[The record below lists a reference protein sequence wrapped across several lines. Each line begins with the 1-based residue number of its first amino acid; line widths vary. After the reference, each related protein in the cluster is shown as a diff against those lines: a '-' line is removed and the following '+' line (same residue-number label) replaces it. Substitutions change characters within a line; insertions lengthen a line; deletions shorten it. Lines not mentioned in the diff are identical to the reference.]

1 MVVLGG
7 ELETLVAAA
16 AESSVAV
23 AESEAAASKKIA
35 QSAYVI
41 QAGLKTTTDTVSDT
55 AGARGARAQSS
66 AQPPHSA
73 LASTPLSGHLAQ
85 AKRAPSGGSQH
96 RAGRSRLWYGAAK
109 WTQRVVGLNVQH
121 RPRLRD
127 RLEHVHRLLSLPA
140 LVVSADEGTVSSSG
154 VIPAGR
160 LELEA

>member
-1 MVVLGG
+1 MVH
-7 ELETLVAAA
+7 
-16 AESSVAV
+16 
-23 AESEAAASKKIA
+23 
-35 QSAYVI
+35 
-41 QAGLKTTTDTVSDT
+41 GLKAVPS
-55 AGARGARAQSS
+55 RRI
-66 AQPPHSA
+66 PH
-73 LASTPLSGHLAQ
+73 LLQPLSLGTLLALGAGETSPVGWLPTQSWKVQ
-85 AKRAPSGGSQH
+85 AV
-96 RAGRSRLWYGAAK
+96 YGAAK